1 MNVKRDRKTM
11 KLKLLMVG
19 ILGFFSLTFNA
30 QAKNIGGCFQATQ
43 SCEAFQSFRKKTNP
57 KDIRLEENVSYKV
70 LESSKKMKAYR
81 IQIDGLN
88 NSARWVSRKCG
99 DWVKSCTINKE
110 QINNKR
116 TLKDFSKKQNKSANK
131 SKQKPAPY
139 LLALTWQ
146 PSFCDSRPRKKE
158 CRKQTTNRYDAKHWS
173 LHGLW
178 PQPRN
183 NTYCGVNDIDK
194 GIDRNKRWHLLPPLK
209 LSQKTAQELA
219 FTMPGMASNLHRHEW
234 IKHGTCYGKGADAY
248 YADSIY
254 LTKAIN
260 ESVVGSLFTRNV
272 GKRVSLKDVRKRF
285 DQAFGKGS
293 GKKVNMRCDR
303 KGLISEIWINL
314 YGAIDDETSMSSLL
328 ESAANAASSCKVGLV
343 DKANK

>member
-1 MNVKRDRKTM
+1 M
-11 KLKLLMVG
+11 KLKINLLLCLCFG
-19 ILGFFSLTFNA
+19 LLAIAPSS

-57 KDIRLEENVSYKV
+57 KDIRLEENATYKV

-81 IQIDGLN
+81 IQIDGLDK
-88 NSARWVSRKCG
+88 SARWVSRKCG
-99 DWVKSCTINKE
+99 DWLKSCTINKE

-116 TLKDFSKKQNKSANK
+116 TLKDFSKKQNKIQIKN
-131 SKQKPAPY
+131 KQKPAAY

-158 CRKQTTNRYDAKHWS
+158 CRKQTTNRYDANHWS

-183 NTYCGVNDIDK
+183 NVYCDVSDIDK

-219 FTMPGMASNLHRHEW
+219 FAMPGMASNLHRHEW
-234 IKHGTCYGKGADAY
+234 IKHGTCYGKDADAY

-260 ESVVGSLFTRNV
+260 DSAVGALFTRNV
-272 GKRVSLKDVRKRF
+272 GKRVRLKDVRKRF
-285 DQAFGKGS
+285 DQAFGKGA

-314 YGAIDDETSMSSLL
+314 YGTIDDETPVSTLMK
-328 ESAANAASSCKVGLV
+328 SAANAATSCKVGLV
-343 DKANK
+343 DRANK

>member
-1 MNVKRDRKTM
+1 M
-11 KLKLLMVG
+11 KATLNLLMFLV
-19 ILGFFSLTFNA
+19 LFTSA
-30 QAKNIGGCFQATQ
+30 PYAVAKNIGGCFEATQ
-43 SCEAFQSFRKKTNP
+43 SCEAYQSFRKKTNP
-57 KDIRLEENVSYKV
+57 NDIRLEENTTYKV

-81 IQIDGLN
+81 IEIEGLEK
-88 NSARWVSRKCG
+88 SPRWVSRNCG
-99 DWVKSCTINKE
+99 DWIKSCTINKE

-116 TLKDFSKKQNKSANK
+116 TLKDFSKKQSKTKNK
-131 SKQKPAPY
+131 SKQKPAPF

-146 PSFCDSRPRKKE
+146 PSFCDGRPRKKE
-158 CRKQTTNRYDAKHWS
+158 CKTQTQNRYDANHWS

-183 NTYCGVNDIDK
+183 NVYCGVSDTDK
-194 GIDRNKRWHLLPPLK
+194 GIDRNKRWHLLPPLN
-209 LSQKTAQELA
+209 LSPKTAQELG

-234 IKHGTCYGKGADAY
+234 IKHGTCYGKDADAY

-260 ESVVGSLFTRNV
+260 DSAVGALFTRNV

-285 DQAFGKGS
+285 DQDFGKGT

-303 KGLISEIWINL
+303 KGLISELWINL
-314 YGAIDDETSMSSLL
+314 YGTIDAETPVSTLL

-343 DKANK
+343 DRANK

>member
-1 MNVKRDRKTM
+1 M
-11 KLKLLMVG
+11 KLRINQLL
-19 ILGFFSLTFNA
+19 LLTFGLLVLTPITH
-30 QAKNIGGCFQATQ
+30 AKNIGGCFEATQ
-43 SCEAFQSFRKKTNP
+43 SCEAYQSFRKKTNP
-57 KDIRLEENVSYKV
+57 KDVRLNEGTTYKV

-81 IQIDGLN
+81 IEIEGLDK
-88 NSARWVSRKCG
+88 SARWVSRKCG

-116 TLKDFSKKQNKSANK
+116 TLKDFSKKQTKKLDAKLNIN
-131 SKQKPAPY
+131 KQKPAPY

-158 CRKQTTNRYDAKHWS
+158 CKTQTTNRYDAKHWS

-183 NTYCGVNDIDK
+183 NVYCGVSDVDK
-194 GIDRNKRWHLLPPLK
+194 GIDRNKRWHLLPPLD
-209 LSQKTAQELA
+209 LTRKTAQELA
-219 FTMPGMASNLHRHEW
+219 FAMPGMASNLHRHEW
-234 IKHGTCYGKGADAY
+234 IKHGTCYGKDADAY

-260 ESVVGSLFTRNV
+260 DSAVGALFTRNV
-272 GKRVSLKDVRKRF
+272 GKRVSLKEVRKRF

-314 YGAIDDETSMSSLL
+314 YGVIDEDTPVVTLL
-328 ESAANAASSCKVGLV
+328 ESAANAASSCKIGLV
-343 DKANK
+343 DRANK

>member
-1 MNVKRDRKTM
+1 M
-11 KLKLLMVG
+11 KLRINQLL
-19 ILGFFSLTFNA
+19 LLTFGLLVLTPITH
-30 QAKNIGGCFQATQ
+30 AKNIGGCFEATQ
-43 SCEAFQSFRKKTNP
+43 SCEAYQSFRKKTNP
-57 KDIRLEENVSYKV
+57 KDVRLNEGTTYKV

-81 IQIDGLN
+81 IEIEGLDK
-88 NSARWVSRKCG
+88 SARWVSRKCG

-116 TLKDFSKKQNKSANK
+116 TLKDFSKKQTKKLDAKLNVN
-131 SKQKPAPY
+131 KQKPAPY

-158 CRKQTTNRYDAKHWS
+158 CKTQTTNRYDAKHWS

-183 NTYCGVNDIDK
+183 NVYCGVSDVDK
-194 GIDRNKRWHLLPPLK
+194 GIDRNKRWHLLPPLD
-209 LSQKTAQELA
+209 LTRKTAQELA
-219 FTMPGMASNLHRHEW
+219 FAMPGMASNLHRHEW
-234 IKHGTCYGKGADAY
+234 IKHGTCYGKDADAY

-260 ESVVGSLFTRNV
+260 DSAVGALFTRNV
-272 GKRVSLKDVRKRF
+272 GKRVSLKEVRKRF

-314 YGAIDDETSMSSLL
+314 YGVIDEDTPVATLL
-328 ESAANAASSCKVGLV
+328 ESAANAASSCKIGLV
-343 DKANK
+343 DRANK

>member
-1 MNVKRDRKTM
+1 M
-11 KLKLLMVG
+11 KLRINQLL
-19 ILGFFSLTFNA
+19 LLTFCLLVLTPIT
-30 QAKNIGGCFQATQ
+30 QAKNIGGCFEATQ
-43 SCEAFQSFRKKTNP
+43 SCEAYQSFRKKTNP
-57 KDIRLEENVSYKV
+57 KDIRLNEGTTYKV

-81 IQIDGLN
+81 IQIDGLEK
-88 NSARWVSRKCG
+88 SARWVSRKCG
-99 DWVKSCTINKE
+99 DWLKSCTINKE

-116 TLKDFSKKQNKSANK
+116 TLKDFSKKQNKTQHKN
-131 SKQKPAPY
+131 KQKPAPY

-158 CRKQTTNRYDAKHWS
+158 CRTQTTNRYDAKHWS

-183 NTYCGVNDIDK
+183 NVYCGVSDIDK
-194 GIDRNKRWHLLPPLK
+194 GIDRNKRWHLLPPLD
-209 LSQKTAQELA
+209 LTRKTAQELA
-219 FTMPGMASNLHRHEW
+219 FAMPGMASNLHRHEW
-234 IKHGTCYGKGADAY
+234 IKHGTCYGKDADAY

-260 ESVVGSLFTRNV
+260 DSAVGALFTRNV

-285 DQAFGKGS
+285 DQAFGKGT

-314 YGAIDDETSMSSLL
+314 YGVIDDETPVSSLL
-328 ESAANAASSCKVGLV
+328 KSAANAASSCKVGLV
-343 DKANK
+343 DRANK